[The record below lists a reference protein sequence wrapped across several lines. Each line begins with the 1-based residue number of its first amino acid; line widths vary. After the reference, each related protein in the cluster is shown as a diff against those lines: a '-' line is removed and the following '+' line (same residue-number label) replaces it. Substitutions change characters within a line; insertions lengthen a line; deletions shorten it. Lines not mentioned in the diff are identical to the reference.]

1 MEERPLATRTEVAA
15 HLKVPPATLE
25 QWAYRGLG
33 PRYVRVGRHARY
45 RWADVDAW
53 LREQEREQPSD
64 PGHMA

>member
-25 QWAYRGLG
+25 QWAYRRLG

-45 RWADVDAW
+45 RWADVEAW
-53 LREQEREQPSD
+53 LDAQERQPSD
-64 PGHMA
+64 SGDAA